1 MVAKGRA
8 IHATQVASAVE
19 IVEMGGFCRGDW
31 GLGMTPTGGGG
42 AYELCV
48 CTDV

>member
-1 MVAKGRA
+1 MPHRL
-8 IHATQVASAVE
+8 QVWWKLWKWGDSV
-19 IVEMGGFCRGDW
+19 GGIGDW
-31 GLGMTPTGGGG
+31 RLGMTLTGGGG